1 MSTTRCA
8 ALLCSLL
15 LLCTT
20 GCLDYREHLILKEDG
35 SGSLQIDFL
44 LDLGV
49 LAEIST
55 ALGEKPDPA
64 AAQGP
69 TQAEIKEGL
78 EVEGIEVKELE
89 VQQKGY
95 KSKVHLLINFKSLA
109 ALNQIEGFGDD
120 RRIDFYDNGDGKAR
134 VVYSFDTKDQLPI
147 EEFGEPGEGAMDPV
161 EKKIVALT
169 TAARDKI
176 KFRSRVTLPGPIEKS
191 TGVLDPRE
199 PKQNERVWLIDK
211 EREPKKHERL
221 GKAKIRMQMICE
233 RSSVPFVKT
242 FEPLPPQARGGEG
255 GEDSPKKT
263 GDLPTPKGPGGKL
276 GD

>member
-8 ALLCSLL
+8 ALLFSLL

-20 GCLDYREHLILKEDG
+20 GCLDYREHLVLKEDG

-49 LAEIST
+49 PAEIST
-55 ALGEKPDPA
+55 ALGEQPDPA

-69 TQAEIKEGL
+69 TKAEIQEGL

-169 TAARDKI
+169 SSARDLQTLCHTKP
-176 KFRSRVTLPGPIEKS
+176 SQTPQLPACQSVTPCWCAWP
-191 TGVLDPRE
+191 
-199 PKQNERVWLIDK
+199 
-211 EREPKKHERL
+211 
-221 GKAKIRMQMICE
+221 
-233 RSSVPFVKT
+233 
-242 FEPLPPQARGGEG
+242 
-255 GEDSPKKT
+255 
-263 GDLPTPKGPGGKL
+263 
-276 GD
+276 